1 MLEIKLLSNSEVEII
16 GEISAEIFMSGRS
29 MAVKEFS
36 EKVEMD
42 GFRKGKIPEDRMI
55 KNLGTEVVLEKMAVI
70 ALEKE
75 YPKIINEH
83 KIRAIGRPEITL
95 TKVAENNPLGFK
107 IKTSVL
113 PEITLPDYK
122 KIAHLIGG
130 QAQKASASSV
140 NKFADAAANDD
151 EVNKTIE
158 SLRKAKAV
166 KKETDGKTKESL
178 PELSDEFAKS
188 LGNFENMDALKNT
201 IRLNLTAEKQAK
213 EKERRRMEILE
224 KTAEEIKQDMPK
236 FLVEAE
242 KDKMA
247 EEMKRNIAQMGLKWD
262 DYLKHIKK
270 TEEEL
275 KKDWEKDAI
284 KRVKYGLIL
293 DQMAEQEKIEIPA
306 EELEKEAAA
315 MIEYHKNLG
324 QNLDKERVKH
334 YLSGIMRNEKLF
346 QLLEAPNVKV
356 SP

>member
-1 MLEIKLLSNSEVEII
+1 MLEIKLLPNSEMEII
-16 GEISAEIFMSGRS
+16 GEISAEIFMSGRDGV
-29 MAVKEFS
+29 VKEFS

-42 GFRKGKIPEDRMI
+42 GFRKGKIPEDILI
-55 KNLGTEVVLEKMAVI
+55 KNIGRGAVLEKMAVI

-83 KIRAIGRPEITL
+83 KIKAIGRPEITL
-95 TKVAENNPLGFK
+95 TKLAENNPLGFK
-107 IKTSVL
+107 VTTSIL

-122 KIAHLIGG
+122 GIAKKIMA
-130 QAQKASASSV
+130 
-140 NKFADAAANDD
+140 
-151 EVNKTIE
+151 
-158 SLRKAKAV
+158 
-166 KKETDGKTKESL
+166 KKEEVS
-178 PELSDEFAKS
+178 E
-188 LGNFENMDALKNT
+188 ENKA
-201 IRLNLTAEKQAK
+201 Q

-275 KKDWEKDAI
+275 KKDWEKDAV
-284 KRVKYGLIL
+284 KRVKYSLIL

-306 EELEKEAAA
+306 EELEKEAAG

-324 QNLDKERVKH
+324 QELDKERVKH

-346 QLLEAPNVKV
+346 QILE
-356 SP
+356 SQQG

>member
-1 MLEIKLLSNSEVEII
+1 MIEIRLLPNSEVEII
-16 GEISAEIFMSGRS
+16 GEISAEIFMSGWS
-29 MAVKEFS
+29 NAIKEFS

-42 GFRKGKIPEDRMI
+42 GFRKGKIPEDILI
-55 KNLGTEVVLEKMAVI
+55 KNIGRGAVLEKMAVI

-75 YPKIINEH
+75 YPKIISEH

-95 TKVAENNPLGFK
+95 TKLAEHNPLGFK
-107 IKTSVL
+107 VTTSVL

-122 KIAHLIGG
+122 GIAKKIMA
-130 QAQKASASSV
+130 
-140 NKFADAAANDD
+140 
-151 EVNKTIE
+151 
-158 SLRKAKAV
+158 
-166 KKETDGKTKESL
+166 KKEEVS
-178 PELSDEFAKS
+178 E
-188 LGNFENMDALKNT
+188 ENKA
-201 IRLNLTAEKQAK
+201 Q
-213 EKERRRMEILE
+213 EKERIRMEILE
-224 KTAEEIKQDMPK
+224 KAAEEIKQDMPK

-275 KKDWEKDAI
+275 KKDWEKDAV
-284 KRVKYGLIL
+284 KRVKYSLIL

-306 EELEKEAAA
+306 EELEKEAAG

-324 QNLDKERVKH
+324 QELDKERVKH

-346 QLLEAPNVKV
+346 QILE
-356 SP
+356 SQQG

>member
-1 MLEIKLLSNSEVEII
+1 MIEIKLLPNSEVEII
-16 GEISAEIFMSGRS
+16 GEISAEIFMSGRKT
-29 MAVKEFS
+29 AVKEFS
-36 EKVEMD
+36 DNAEMD
-42 GFRKGKIPEDRMI
+42 GFRKGKIPEDILI
-55 KNLGTEVVLEKMAVI
+55 KNSGMQVVLEKMAVI

-75 YPKIINEH
+75 YPKIISEH

-95 TKVAENNPLGFK
+95 TKLVENNPLGFK

-113 PEITLPDYK
+113 PEVTLPDYK
-122 KIAHLIGG
+122 NIAKKI
-130 QAQKASASSV
+130 
-140 NKFADAAANDD
+140 
-151 EVNKTIE
+151 
-158 SLRKAKAV
+158 
-166 KKETDGKTKESL
+166 
-178 PELSDEFAKS
+178 LSD
-188 LGNFENMDALKNT
+188 KNKEE
-201 IRLNLTAEKQAK
+201 NLTEEKQAK

-224 KTAEEIKQDMPK
+224 KMAEEIKQDMPK
-236 FLVEAE
+236 FLVEKE
-242 KDKMA
+242 KEKMA

-315 MIEYHKNLG
+315 MMEYHKKLG
-324 QNLDKERVKH
+324 QNLDKERVKN

-346 QLLEAPNVKV
+346 QMLENQTTSDVV
-356 SP
+356 

>member
-1 MLEIKLLSNSEVEII
+1 MLEIKLLPNSEVEII
-16 GEISAEIFMSGRS
+16 GEISAEIFMSGKN

-42 GFRKGKIPEDRMI
+42 GFRKGKIPEDIMI
-55 KNLGTEVVLEKMAVI
+55 KNLGMEVILEKMAVI

-75 YPKIINEH
+75 YPKIISEH
-83 KIRAIGRPEITL
+83 KIKAIGRPEITL
-95 TKVAENNPLGFK
+95 TKLAENNPLGFK
-107 IKTSVL
+107 VTTSIL

-122 KIAHLIGG
+122 KIARLIGG
-130 QAQKASASSV
+130 QAQKVSTS
-140 NKFADAAANDD
+140 DQ
-151 EVNKTIE
+151 EIEKTIE
-158 SLRKAKAV
+158 NLRKSKAK
-166 KKETDGKTKESL
+166 KNEEESL

-201 IRLNLTAEKQAK
+201 IRLNITEEKKTK

-224 KTAEEIKQDMPK
+224 KAAEEIKQDMPK

-247 EEMKRNIAQMGLKWD
+247 EEMERNIAQMGLKWD

-293 DQMAEQEKIEIPA
+293 DQTTEQEKIEIPA

-324 QNLDKERVKH
+324 QDLDKERVKN
-334 YLSGIMRNEKLF
+334 YLFGIMRNEKLF
-346 QLLEAPNVKV
+346 QMLEKME
-356 SP
+356 

>member
-1 MLEIKLLSNSEVEII
+1 MIEIKLLPNSEVEII
-16 GEISAEIFMSGRS
+16 GEISAEIFMSGRKT
-29 MAVKEFS
+29 AVKEFS
-36 EKVEMD
+36 DNAEMD
-42 GFRKGKIPEDRMI
+42 GFRKGKIPEDILI
-55 KNLGTEVVLEKMAVI
+55 KNSGMQVVLEKMAVI

-75 YPKIINEH
+75 YPKIISEH

-95 TKVAENNPLGFK
+95 TKLAENNPLGFK
-107 IKTSVL
+107 VTTSVL

-122 KIAHLIGG
+122 GIAKKIMA
-130 QAQKASASSV
+130 
-140 NKFADAAANDD
+140 
-151 EVNKTIE
+151 
-158 SLRKAKAV
+158 
-166 KKETDGKTKESL
+166 KKEEVS
-178 PELSDEFAKS
+178 E
-188 LGNFENMDALKNT
+188 ENKA
-201 IRLNLTAEKQAK
+201 Q

-224 KTAEEIKQDMPK
+224 KAAEEIKQDMPK

-247 EEMKRNIAQMGLKWD
+247 EEMKRNIAQTGLKWD

-275 KKDWEKDAI
+275 KKDWEKEAAR
-284 KRVKYGLIL
+284 RVKYGLIL

-306 EELEKEAAA
+306 DELEKEAAA

-324 QNLDKERVKH
+324 QNLDKERVKN

-346 QLLEAPNVKV
+346 QILEAINVKV

>member
-1 MLEIKLLSNSEVEII
+1 MIEIRLLPNSEVEII
-16 GEISAEIFMSGRS
+16 GEISAELFMSGRNAA
-29 MAVKEFS
+29 MKEFS
-36 EKVEMD
+36 EKVEMA
-42 GFRKGKIPEDRMI
+42 GFRKGKIPEDIMI
-55 KNLGTEVVLEKMAVI
+55 KNLGMQVVLEKMAVI

-75 YPKIINEH
+75 YPKIISEH
-83 KIRAIGRPEITL
+83 KIKAIGRPEITL

-113 PEITLPDYK
+113 PEVTLPDYK
-122 KIAHLIGG
+122 GI
-130 QAQKASASSV
+130 AQKVMAGKEDA
-140 NKFADAAANDD
+140 FATD
-151 EVNKTIE
+151 EDVSKTIE
-158 SLRKAKAV
+158 SLRKSKAV
-166 KKETDGKTKESL
+166 KKETDGKAEESL

-201 IRLNLTAEKQAK
+201 IRLNITEEKKMK

-242 KDKMA
+242 KDKMT
-247 EEMKRNIAQMGLKWD
+247 EEMKRNITQTGLKWE

-270 TEEEL
+270 TEEDL
-275 KKDWEKDAI
+275 KKDWEKDAA

-293 DQMAEQEKIEIPA
+293 DQMAEQEKIEVPA
-306 EELEKEAAA
+306 DELEKETAA
-315 MIEYHKNLG
+315 MIEYHKNMG

-346 QLLEAPNVKV
+346 QMLEKE
-356 SP
+356 

>member
-1 MLEIKLLSNSEVEII
+1 MIEIKLLPNSEVEII

-29 MAVKEFS
+29 NAIKEFS
-36 EKVEMD
+36 DNAEMD
-42 GFRKGKIPEDRMI
+42 GFRKGKIPEDILI
-55 KNLGTEVVLEKMAVI
+55 KNIGIGAVLEKMAVI

-75 YPKIINEH
+75 YPKIISEH
-83 KIRAIGRPEITL
+83 KVRAIGRPEITL
-95 TKVAENNPLGFK
+95 TKLAENNPLGFK
-107 IKTSVL
+107 VTTSVL

-122 KIAHLIGG
+122 GIAKKIMA
-130 QAQKASASSV
+130 
-140 NKFADAAANDD
+140 
-151 EVNKTIE
+151 
-158 SLRKAKAV
+158 
-166 KKETDGKTKESL
+166 KKEEVS
-178 PELSDEFAKS
+178 E
-188 LGNFENMDALKNT
+188 ENKV
-201 IRLNLTAEKQAK
+201 Q

-224 KTAEEIKQDMPK
+224 KAAEEIKQDMPK

-247 EEMKRNIAQMGLKWD
+247 EETKRNIAQTGLKWD

-275 KKDWEKDAI
+275 KNDWEKDAI

-315 MIEYHKNLG
+315 MSEYHKNLD
-324 QNLDKERVKH
+324 QELDKEKVKH

-346 QLLEAPNVKV
+346 QMLEKME
-356 SP
+356 

>member
-1 MLEIKLLSNSEVEII
+1 MLEIKLLPNSEVEII
-16 GEISAEIFMSGRS
+16 GEISAEIFMSGKNR
-29 MAVKEFS
+29 AVKEFS

-42 GFRKGKIPEDRMI
+42 GFRKGKIPEDIMI
-55 KNLGTEVVLEKMAVI
+55 KNLGMEVILEKMAVI

-75 YPKIINEH
+75 YPKIISEH
-83 KIRAIGRPEITL
+83 KIKAIGRPEITL
-95 TKVAENNPLGFK
+95 TKLAENNPLGFK
-107 IKTSVL
+107 VTTSIL

-122 KIAHLIGG
+122 KIARLIARLPARQGG
-130 QAQKASASSV
+130 QAQKISAS
-140 NKFADAAANDD
+140 DQ
-151 EVNKTIE
+151 EIEKTIE
-158 SLRKAKAV
+158 NLRKSKAK
-166 KKETDGKTKESL
+166 KNEKMEESL

-201 IRLNLTAEKQAK
+201 IRLNITEEKKTK

-224 KTAEEIKQDMPK
+224 KAAEEIKQDMPK

-275 KKDWEKDAI
+275 KKDWEKDAV
-284 KRVKYGLIL
+284 KRVKYSLIL

-306 EELEKEAAA
+306 EELEKEAAG

-324 QNLDKERVKH
+324 QELDKERVKH

-346 QLLEAPNVKV
+346 QILE
-356 SP
+356 SQQG

>member
-1 MLEIKLLSNSEVEII
+1 MLEIKLLPNSEMEII
-16 GEISAEIFMSGRS
+16 GEISAEIFMSGRDGV
-29 MAVKEFS
+29 VKEFS

-42 GFRKGKIPEDRMI
+42 GFRKGKIPEDILI
-55 KNLGTEVVLEKMAVI
+55 KNIGRGAVLEKMAVI

-83 KIRAIGRPEITL
+83 KIKAIGRPEITL
-95 TKVAENNPLGFK
+95 TKLAENNPLGFK
-107 IKTSVL
+107 VTTSIL

-122 KIAHLIGG
+122 GIAKKIMA
-130 QAQKASASSV
+130 
-140 NKFADAAANDD
+140 
-151 EVNKTIE
+151 
-158 SLRKAKAV
+158 
-166 KKETDGKTKESL
+166 KKEEVS
-178 PELSDEFAKS
+178 E
-188 LGNFENMDALKNT
+188 ENKA
-201 IRLNLTAEKQAK
+201 Q

-224 KTAEEIKQDMPK
+224 KAAEEIKQDMPK
-236 FLVEAE
+236 FLVEEE

-275 KKDWEKDAI
+275 KKDWEKDAV

-324 QNLDKERVKH
+324 QDLDKERVKN

-346 QLLEAPNVKV
+346 QMLE
-356 SP
+356 SQQG

>member
-1 MLEIKLLSNSEVEII
+1 MLEIKLLPNSEMEII
-16 GEISAEIFMSGRS
+16 GEISAEIFMSGRDGV
-29 MAVKEFS
+29 VKEFS

-42 GFRKGKIPEDRMI
+42 GFRKGKIPEDILI
-55 KNLGTEVVLEKMAVI
+55 KNIGRGAVLEKMAVI

-95 TKVAENNPLGFK
+95 TKLAENNPLGFK
-107 IKTSVL
+107 VTTSVL

-122 KIAHLIGG
+122 GIAKKIMA
-130 QAQKASASSV
+130 
-140 NKFADAAANDD
+140 
-151 EVNKTIE
+151 
-158 SLRKAKAV
+158 
-166 KKETDGKTKESL
+166 KKEEVS
-178 PELSDEFAKS
+178 E
-188 LGNFENMDALKNT
+188 ENKA
-201 IRLNLTAEKQAK
+201 Q
-213 EKERRRMEILE
+213 EKERIRMEILE
-224 KTAEEIKQDMPK
+224 KAAEEIKQDMPK

-247 EEMKRNIAQMGLKWD
+247 EEMERNIAQMGLKWD

-293 DQMAEQEKIEIPA
+293 DQTTEQEKIEIPA

-324 QNLDKERVKH
+324 QDLDKERVKH

-346 QLLEAPNVKV
+346 QMLEAPNVKV

>member
-1 MLEIKLLSNSEVEII
+1 MLEIKLLPDSEVEII
-16 GEISAEIFMSGRS
+16 GEISAEIFMSGKNA
-29 MAVKEFS
+29 AVKEFS

-42 GFRKGKIPEDRMI
+42 GFRKGKIPEDIMI
-55 KNLGTEVVLEKMAVI
+55 KNLGMEVVLEKMAII

-75 YPKIINEH
+75 YPKIISEH
-83 KIRAIGRPEITL
+83 KIKAIGRPEITL

-122 KIAHLIGG
+122 KIARLIGG
-130 QAQKASASSV
+130 QAQKVSAT
-140 NKFADAAANDD
+140 D
-151 EVNKTIE
+151 EDVNKTIE
-158 SLRKAKAV
+158 SLRKSKAT
-166 KKETDGKTKESL
+166 KKEPASLTDKEEVL

-201 IRLNLTAEKQAK
+201 IRLNLTEEKKMK

-236 FLVEAE
+236 FLVEME

-247 EEMKRNIAQMGLKWD
+247 EEMKRNIAQMGMKWD

-275 KKDWEKDAI
+275 KKDWG
-284 KRVKYGLIL
+284 KRCRKKGKIRL
-293 DQMAEQEKIEIPA
+293 D
-306 EELEKEAAA
+306 
-315 MIEYHKNLG
+315 
-324 QNLDKERVKH
+324 
-334 YLSGIMRNEKLF
+334 S
-346 QLLEAPNVKV
+346 
-356 SP
+356 

>member
-1 MLEIKLLSNSEVEII
+1 MLEIKLLPNSEVEII
-16 GEISAEIFMSGRS
+16 GEISAEIFMSGRNQ
-29 MAVKEFS
+29 AVKEFS
-36 EKVEMD
+36 EKVEID
-42 GFRKGKIPEDRMI
+42 GFRKGKIPEDLMI
-55 KNLGTEVVLEKMAVI
+55 KKLGMEIILEKMAVI

-75 YPKIINEH
+75 YPKIISEH
-83 KIRAIGRPEITL
+83 KIKAIGRPEITL

-122 KIAHLIGG
+122 KIARLIGG
-130 QAQKASASSV
+130 QAQKVSAT
-140 NKFADAAANDD
+140 D
-151 EVNKTIE
+151 EDVSKTIE
-158 SLRKAKAV
+158 SLRKSKV
-166 KKETDGKTKESL
+166 NKNEKGEELL

-201 IRLNLTAEKQAK
+201 IRLNLTEEKKMK

-247 EEMKRNIAQMGLKWD
+247 EEMKRNIIQVGMKWD

-270 TEEEL
+270 TEEEI
-275 KKDWEKDAI
+275 KKDWEKDAV

-293 DQMAEQEKIEIPA
+293 DEMTMDAKIEVPP
-306 EELEKEAAA
+306 EELEKETTA
-315 MIEYHKNLG
+315 MLAYHKNLG
-324 QNLDKERVKH
+324 QDLDKERVKH
-334 YLSGIMRNEKLF
+334 YLTGIMRNEKLF
-346 QLLEAPNVKV
+346 QALEKEEK
-356 SP
+356 